1 MEVKIILDTYK
12 RYLRTLN
19 CSDAELFT
27 NYKKI
32 TDFINENCEDDTLR
46 TALYFSCIGKN
57 LREIKKRN
65 LRIIDCSNGDWDS
78 EVVKKGYR
86 LIDNIKKYDLYIDP
100 EAYRVNSYRFWKLA
114 MAQCPYVQLF
124 LYLCFADRLEFHK
137 LFAVSMKEIEE
148 AAQKASEAEEMR
160 QTLLSP
166 TEEMD
171 CQDFGNGDD

>member
-1 MEVKIILDTYK
+1 MEVKTILDTYK

-78 EVVKKGYR
+78 EAVKKGYR